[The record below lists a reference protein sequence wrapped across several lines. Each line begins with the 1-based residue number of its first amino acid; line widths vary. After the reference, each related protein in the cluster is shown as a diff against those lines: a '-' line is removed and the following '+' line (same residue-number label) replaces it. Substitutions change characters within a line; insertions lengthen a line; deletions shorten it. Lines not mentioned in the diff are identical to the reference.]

1 MVKLW
6 SLSRRKK
13 WLLTNVF
20 LVLTI
25 YRGLLILFP
34 FKRFMMSAN
43 GLAPRT
49 ILLSEE
55 LVNEVIWAIH
65 LISSKIPL
73 GFTCLIQALAAKR
86 LLKNQPDVHLC
97 IGVRKSRNEL
107 FSAHAWIAYQNKI
120 ILGEQPNQVFEPIL
134 EWN

>member
-20 LVLTI
+20 LVLIT

-34 FKRFMMSAN
+34 FKRFIMSAN
-43 GLAPRT
+43 GSVPRT

-55 LVNEVIWAIH
+55 LINEVIWAVH
-65 LISSKIPL
+65 LISSRIPL
-73 GFTCLIQALAAKR
+73 GFTCLIQALAVKR
-86 LLKNQPDVHLC
+86 LLKNQLDVHVC
-97 IGVRKSRNEL
+97 IGVRKCRNEL
-107 FSAHAWIAYQNKI
+107 FSAHAWVAYQNKI
-120 ILGEQPNQVFEPIL
+120 ILGEQSNQVFEPIL